1 MSEPPQQRPAPQ
13 AQPPQNQP
21 AQNQPAQN
29 QPAQNYPAQNYP
41 PQNYPPQNY
50 PPQNYPPQNY
60 PPRDYPPQNY
70 PARDYPAQ
78 NPQTQAYPL
87 SPGAPYPVQP
97 HYRHVPRRPSE
108 ELQRDAEA
116 ALAARMELG
125 PEYDEY
131 VAAGLAERVEDIA
144 EARAA
149 ELRQQALEASRA
161 QAAEQNGRGRQLA
174 LAIVSVIMGIPITG
188 IAATQV
194 DPSVIGVA
202 VSWTG
207 IVGVNW
213 IHARSLRRRK

>member
-13 AQPPQNQP
+13 AHPP
-21 AQNQPAQN
+21 
-29 QPAQNYPAQNYP
+29 QNYP

-60 PPRDYPPQNY
+60 PPQNYPPQNYPPQNY
-70 PARDYPAQ
+70 PAHSPE
-78 NPQTQAYPL
+78 TQHPL
-87 SPGAPYPVQP
+87 NAGAPYPAQP
-97 HYRHVPRRPSE
+97 QYRRLPRKPSE

-131 VAAGLAERVEDIA
+131 VAEALAERVEDIA

-149 ELRQQALEASRA
+149 ELRQQILEASRA
-161 QAAEQNGRGRQLA
+161 QAAEQSGRGRQLA
-174 LAIVSVIMGIPITG
+174 LAIVSMVMGIPITA
-188 IAATQV
+188 ISASEV
-194 DPSVIGVA
+194 DPSIIGIA
-202 VSWTG
+202 ISWTG

-213 IHARSLRRRK
+213 IHARSLRKRK

>member
-13 AQPPQNQP
+13 AQPPQNYP
-21 AQNQPAQN
+21 P
-29 QPAQNYPAQNYP
+29 QNYPPESYPPQNYP

-60 PPRDYPPQNY
+60 R
-70 PARDYPAQ
+70 AQ
-78 NPQTQAYPL
+78 NPQTHPHPL
-87 SPGAPYPVQP
+87 NPGAPYQP
-97 HYRHVPRRPSE
+97 QPPYRHVPRKPSE

-125 PEYDEY
+125 PEYNEY

-161 QAAEQNGRGRQLA
+161 QAAEQSGRGRQFA
-174 LAIVSVIMGIPITG
+174 LAIVSVVMGIPITA
-188 IAATQV
+188 ITASEV
-194 DPSVIGVA
+194 DPSVVGVA
-202 VSWTG
+202 ISWAG

-213 IHARSLRRRK
+213 VHARNLRKRK